1 MIELIKFIPCDII
14 INVIEPFTRSTQNP
28 YILQDIISFTQT
40 IFIVYRQY
48 CVNLYNI
55 IDIENENINKYEKY
69 IIDKLAWYFLEI
81 DLHCFI
87 IQFELYDGFLEL
99 MNFSTFL
106 QLLHISDL
114 ATIIE
119 KSEYK
124 KTKQVVYKLWGFLS
138 ISQREQFMEIHN
150 L

>member
-1 MIELIKFIPCDII
+1 MIELIKLIPCDII
-14 INVIEPFTRSTQNP
+14 INIIEPFTRSIQNP
-28 YILQDIISFTQT
+28 NILQDIISFTQT
-40 IFIVYRQY
+40 IPSVYKQY

-55 IDIENENINKYEKY
+55 IDTEHENINKYEKN

-106 QLLHISDL
+106 RLLHISDL
-114 ATIIE
+114 DKIVE

-124 KTKQVVYKLWGFLS
+124 KTKQVVHKLWGFLS
-138 ISQREQFMEIHN
+138 IRQREQFIMNI
-150 L
+150 

>member
-1 MIELIKFIPCDII
+1 MIELIKLIPCDII
-14 INVIEPFTRSTQNP
+14 INIIEPFTRSIQNP
-28 YILQDIISFTQT
+28 NILQDIISFTQT
-40 IFIVYRQY
+40 IPSVYKQY

-55 IDIENENINKYEKY
+55 IDTEHENINKYEKN

-87 IQFELYDGFLEL
+87 IQFELYDCFLEL

-106 QLLHISDL
+106 RLLHISDL
-114 ATIIE
+114 DKIVE

-124 KTKQVVYKLWGFLS
+124 KTKQVVHKLWGFLS
-138 ISQREQFMEIHN
+138 IRQREQFIMNI
-150 L
+150 